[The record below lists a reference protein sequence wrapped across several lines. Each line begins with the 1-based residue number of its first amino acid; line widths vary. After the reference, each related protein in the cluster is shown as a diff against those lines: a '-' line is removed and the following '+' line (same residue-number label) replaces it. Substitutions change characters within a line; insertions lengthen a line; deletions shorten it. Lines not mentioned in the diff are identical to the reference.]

1 MQFATDCR
9 ARALVWLEIANQ
21 STEFK
26 DQSFQM
32 AQCWLALALME
43 DVLNQPLDDEPK
55 SRI

>member
-9 ARALVWLEIANQ
+9 SRALVWLEIANQ
-21 STEFK
+21 STELK

-32 AQCWLALALME
+32 AQWWLALALME
-43 DVLNQPLDDEPK
+43 DVLNQPLDDGPK